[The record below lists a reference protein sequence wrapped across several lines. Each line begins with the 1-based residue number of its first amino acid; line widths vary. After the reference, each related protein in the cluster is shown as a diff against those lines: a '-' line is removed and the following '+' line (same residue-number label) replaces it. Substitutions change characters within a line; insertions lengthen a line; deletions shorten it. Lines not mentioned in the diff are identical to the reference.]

1 MRLDLDLMSVIRKRP
16 EDEARQ
22 EHVEGNS

>member
-1 MRLDLDLMSVIRKRP
+1 LDLDLMSVIRKRP